1 MRLTRARGT
10 RRGPAHPRGGLALAL
25 NNNKNPV
32 QGKGKENALGTRT
45 PAPPSS
51 PDEERRLFVAL
62 FIRGCDR
69 PFNEASNIKTVNPVL
84 TSTVIYSMKRK

>member
-25 NNNKNPV
+25 NNNKKPV

-62 FIRGCDR
+62 FIRGCVTGLDLI
-69 PFNEASNIKTVNPVL
+69 EASNINLL
-84 TSTVIYSMKRK
+84 TRF

>member
-25 NNNKNPV
+25 NNNKKPV

-51 PDEERRLFVAL
+51 PDEERRLFVAHSL
-62 FIRGCDR
+62 LEDVTGLD
-69 PFNEASNIKTVNPVL
+69 L
-84 TSTVIYSMKRK
+84 MKLQI